1 MDWTQIE
8 PIQDDDLPS
17 GVDFDKTIAENTGHP
32 LYIPIEGA
40 DRFLNKLV
48 ELGETIVIHTSRPDA
63 DKHKIKAWMEHYN
76 LPFHEISCGKR
87 LFKVYYDDKAVRY
100 EGNWDAIINS
110 L

>member
-1 MDWTQIE
+1 LNPYRMMTCPLAWILTRQSPKTQ
-8 PIQDDDLPS
+8 D
-17 GVDFDKTIAENTGHP
+17 
-32 LYIPIEGA
+32 
-40 DRFLNKLV
+40 
-48 ELGETIVIHTSRPDA
+48 TIVIHTSRPDA